1 MHTGTGAVALP
12 SKNQCGG
19 YKATDGSGKFAD
31 AVIIPSLDD
40 NAAPPVTL
48 QWSNLCGQ
56 SFAAATTSFCSKRY
70 YTIVCFEI
78 IEKISFNYLTK
89 KFA

>member
-1 MHTGTGAVALP
+1 MHTGTAMVAAA

-19 YKATDGSGKFAD
+19 YKATDGSGMFAD

-40 NAAPPVTL
+40 DQTPAVTL

-56 SFAAATTSFCSKRY
+56 SWLAIATNSVCSKKY
-70 YTIVCFEI
+70 HTIYSLF
-78 IEKISFNYLTK
+78 
-89 KFA
+89 